1 MMSYW
6 QMVFGA
12 LTLFFFTTTD
22 AFTNSNIYHHH
33 HQNNKRIRHDTK
45 LHVEPAIIAVGA
57 LTTAGAISFILN
69 SNNNVQS
76 KDSQQYAEY
85 EAREKERDRLA
96 YIEPK
101 DTWKESELQ
110 PYNGDN
116 ETGPILLAVK
126 GEVYN
131 VYKGRNFYGP
141 GGEYHIMA
149 GRDASRFLA
158 KNSLVEESNEEK
170 DVPLNIAERA
180 SLESWYWIIRNK
192 YDLVGQLEGYDPKT
206 TEM

>member
-6 QMVFGA
+6 KIVFG
-12 LTLFFFTTTD
+12 TLSLFIIATD
-22 AFTNSNIYHHH
+22 AFTNSNIYHH
-33 HQNNKRIRHDTK
+33 QNNKRAQSIDTK

-57 LTTAGAISFILN
+57 LTTVGAISFILN
-69 SNNNVQS
+69 NNNNNVQS

-85 EAREKERDRLA
+85 EAREKERVQLA
-96 YIEPK
+96 CIEPK
-101 DTWKESELQ
+101 DTWSEAELQ

-158 KNSLVEESNEEK
+158 KNSLVEESIEEK

>member
-6 QMVFGA
+6 KIVFSGA
-12 LTLFFFTTTD
+12 LTLFIIATD
-22 AFTNSNIYHHH
+22 AFTNRNILYD
-33 HQNNKRIRHDTK
+33 HQNNKREQSIDTK

-69 SNNNVQS
+69 SNTVQS
-76 KDSQQYAEY
+76 KDSQQYAAEY
-85 EAREKERDRLA
+85 EAREKERDQLA

-101 DTWKESELQ
+101 VTWTEAELQ
-110 PYNGDN
+110 QYNGDN

-192 YDLVGQLEGYDPKT
+192 YDLVGQLEGYDPKS

>member
-1 MMSYW
+1 M
-6 QMVFGA
+6 
-12 LTLFFFTTTD
+12 D
-22 AFTNSNIYHHH
+22 ISN
-33 HQNNKRIRHDTK
+33 NN
-45 LHVEPAIIAVGA
+45 
-57 LTTAGAISFILN
+57 N
-69 SNNNVQS
+69 NNNNVQS
-76 KDSQQYAEY
+76 KDFQQYAEY
-85 EAREKERDRLA
+85 EAREKERERLA

-101 DTWKESELQ
+101 VTWTESELQ
-110 PYNGDN
+110 LYNGDN
-116 ETGPILLAVK
+116 ETGPILLAVI

-158 KNSLVEESNEEK
+158 KNSLVEESVEEK

>member
-1 MMSYW
+1 MMSYC
-6 QMVFGA
+6 QIVFSA
-12 LTLFFFTTTD
+12 LLLFFFTSTV
-22 AFTNSNIYHHH
+22 AFTNNNILYN
-33 HQNNKRIRHDTK
+33 HQNNKRMRHDTK
-45 LHVEPAIIAVGA
+45 LHVEPVIIAVGA

-69 SNNNVQS
+69 NNNNIQS
-76 KDSQQYAEY
+76 TDSQQYAEY
-85 EAREKERDRLA
+85 VAREKERGQLA
-96 YIEPK
+96 YITPK
-101 DTWKESELQ
+101 DTWKEAELQ
-110 PYNGDN
+110 PYNGSND

-192 YDLVGQLEGYDPKT
+192 YDLVGQLEEYDPKT